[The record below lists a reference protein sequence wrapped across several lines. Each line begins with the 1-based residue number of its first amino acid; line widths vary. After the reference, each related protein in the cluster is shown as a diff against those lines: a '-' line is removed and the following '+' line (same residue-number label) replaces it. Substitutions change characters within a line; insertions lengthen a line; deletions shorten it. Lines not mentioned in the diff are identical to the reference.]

1 MLNVQTDA
9 VHPFSPSGALLVVS
23 PHFDDA
29 ALSCAVLLDRGEPV
43 DVLTVFAGAP
53 EPPQR
58 GWWDE
63 RCGFASSAESVP
75 ARRREDEKALAPGGH
90 RIRVLDLLELQHFD
104 GPRPAADADR
114 IAEAVRGWL
123 AEMDGG
129 TVALPAGAGWAPRW
143 LPPRLAKKLR
153 EPRGPE
159 PHQDH
164 VFIREA
170 LLPAKLEGASLVL
183 YEELPYLWGGSAARA
198 ARRAASAHG
207 YRAQLEIV
215 PVDRERKAKRLAAYT
230 SQIPHISPPEGRLDS
245 PAVLPPSERYWRL
258 RRG

>member
-9 VHPFSPSGALLVVS
+9 VHPFPPSGALLVVS

-29 ALSCAVLLDRGEPV
+29 ALSCAALLDRGEPV
-43 DVLTVFAGAP
+43 DVLTVFSGAP
-53 EPPQR
+53 NPPQR

-75 ARRREDEKALAPGGH
+75 ARLREDEHALASGGH
-90 RIRVLDLLELQHFD
+90 RIRLLDLLELQHFE

-114 IAEAVRGWL
+114 IAAAVRGWL
-123 AEMDGG
+123 AEVHEG

-164 VFIREA
+164 VFTREA
-170 LLPAKLEGASLVL
+170 LLQADLDDASLIL

-207 YRAQLEIV
+207 HRAHLEV
-215 PVDRERKAKRLAAYT
+215 APVDRERKAQRLVAYT

-245 PAVLPPSERYWRL
+245 PTVLPPTERYWRL
-258 RRG
+258 RPV